1 MFSEEPELCSRI
13 GRSSVTL
20 PKILLLVVRKMELN
34 EGTWFAF
41 YFSGKKKKSCSPH
54 LSGFIPM
61 SPAPGWRVE
70 AAELRQSSGQAGLC
84 GGTGRGAAVSDQ
96 RAR

>member
-34 EGTWFAF
+34 EGAWFAF

-61 SPAPGWRVE
+61 NPAPGWCVE
-70 AAELRQSSGQAGLC
+70 AAELPSVIGSGSAVRQDWPR
-84 GGTGRGAAVSDQ
+84 GGSE
-96 RAR
+96 